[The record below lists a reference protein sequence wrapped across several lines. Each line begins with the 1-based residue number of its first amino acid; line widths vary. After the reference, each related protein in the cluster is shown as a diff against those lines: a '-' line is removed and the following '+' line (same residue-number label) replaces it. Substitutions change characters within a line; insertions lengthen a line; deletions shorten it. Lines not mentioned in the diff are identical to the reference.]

1 MEEMATLIEERNTLL
16 REIEDAEKKLKEINL
31 QRLNSGSFIKE
42 LSYRES
48 NLRRK
53 YEAIGLTYE

>member
-1 MEEMATLIEERNTLL
+1 MVTLTEKHDILL

-31 QRLNSGSFIKE
+31 QRLNSESFIKE
-42 LSYRES
+42 LGYRES